1 MSDDKANVTSLPHG
15 QADLPQIGIWIFND
29 GAQILE
35 LLFRSDGRYQL
46 ETKSI
51 DPIGGSS
58 FTERGRCEFKG
69 PTLELAPYD
78 YIGEP
83 QAKRYEFQ
91 IAGNSLTL
99 TAPELGLTQVYEFK
113 AGSRDDVLQRQKMQ
127 PGLIG
132 AWARNIQ
139 FWGRDELTFR
149 PGGYYI
155 RKSKLE
161 GSESQEEVVRGR
173 YVQDGGQ
180 FRIHPYQGIEVAYE
194 IDFFGNTLTLIK
206 ND

>member
-1 MSDDKANVTSLPHG
+1 MPDDKTNLTFVPGG
-15 QADLPQIGIWIFND
+15 QTDLPQVGIWIVND
-29 GAQILE
+29 GVQILE

-46 ETKSI
+46 ETKST

-58 FTERGRCEFKG
+58 FTERGRYEFKG
-69 PTLELAPYD
+69 QTLELAPYD

-91 IAGNSLTL
+91 IASNSLTV
-99 TAPELGLTQVYEFK
+99 TAAELGLTQVYQFK
-113 AGSRDDVLQRQKMQ
+113 PGSRDDVLQRERMQ

-132 AWARNIQ
+132 AWARSIQ
-139 FWGRDELTFR
+139 FWGREELTFR

-155 RKSKLE
+155 RKSKPE

-173 YVQDGGQ
+173 YIQDGTQ
-180 FRIHPYQGIEVAYE
+180 FKIHPYQGV
-194 IDFFGNTLTLIK
+194 
-206 ND
+206 